1 MAACEEA
8 DPRVAWMNERV
19 TVGLKMKGD
28 RFVKM
33 ATSEVD
39 GPPVRDFLD
48 NPDCQRIFFVDGAK
62 ECVSYP
68 LPPANTKKKVMY
80 LLKPWGEGK
89 ALTKDNMDQ
98 LVCGDMSPKLMENMF
113 SVFQDVYLPILSNP
127 KNQEARHA
135 TPYTPLAPCTP
146 CAPPAAAAQPC
157 SRRPPSDRARALAGL
172 ARGDEPRGSRALPPH
187 DRPRLR
193 RPRPVPGED
202 SPAAAA
208 QRHAGEAF
216 LPSPPLPSPPLPSP
230 GG

>member
-19 TVGLKMKGD
+19 TVGLKMKSD

-33 ATSEVD
+33 ATSEND

-62 ECVSYP
+62 ECVSYA

-80 LLKPWGEGK
+80 LLKPWGDGQGK
-89 ALTKDNMDQ
+89 ALTKDTMDQ

-135 TPYTPLAPCTP
+135 TPTRRRSRAAHPRSPRHRRCT
-146 CAPPAAAAQPC
+146 QPC
-157 SRRPPSDRARALAGL
+157 HSRPPSDRARVLAGL
-172 ARGDEPRGSRALPPH
+172 ARGDEPRGP
-187 DRPRLR
+187 
-193 RPRPVPGED
+193 
-202 SPAAAA
+202 
-208 QRHAGEAF
+208 
-216 LPSPPLPSPPLPSP
+216 
-230 GG
+230 

>member
-19 TVGLKMKGD
+19 TVGLKMKSD

-33 ATSEVD
+33 ATSEND

-62 ECVSYP
+62 ECVSYA

-80 LLKPWGEGK
+80 LLKPWGDGQGK
-89 ALTKDNMDQ
+89 ALTKDTMDQ

-135 TPYTPLAPCTP
+135 TPTRRLSRTAHPRSHAT
-146 CAPPAAAAQPC
+146 AAAHSRAAAALRLTARAC
-157 SRRPPSDRARALAGL
+157 SQGWPEVMSREVLELFHRMIARVYVGLGQSQGKTLLPLPPSDMLVR
-172 ARGDEPRGSRALPPH
+172 
-187 DRPRLR
+187 
-193 RPRPVPGED
+193 
-202 SPAAAA
+202 
-208 QRHAGEAF
+208 
-216 LPSPPLPSPPLPSP
+216 PLPSPPQYI
-230 GG
+230 